1 MIQKFIEL
9 GQGYGD
15 IYELCEL
22 MNTNKHRI
30 HHTFAFVS
38 QHDGKKVVSIAVAL
52 KPVGE
57 SKFMPI
63 YICREGIPYN
73 PEKQSKRFTIFEEA
87 IKELD
92 GLLIT
97 IEVKHSSIY
106 VDTELYYHYL
116 KGALRLYHYIPAM
129 Y

>member
-9 GQGYGD
+9 GQGYSD

-22 MNTNKHRI
+22 MRTNTNRI

-38 QHDGKKVVSIAVAL
+38 DHNDGKVASIAVAL

-73 PEKQSKRFTIFEEA
+73 PDNQSKRFKIFEDA
-87 IKELD
+87 IAENNQ
-92 GLLIT
+92 LLIT
-97 IEVKHSSIY
+97 LEVKNSSIY
-106 VDTELYYHYL
+106 VDTELYYQYL

>member
-15 IYELCEL
+15 IFELCEL
-22 MNTNKHRI
+22 MKSNKHRI
-30 HHTFAFVS
+30 HHTFVFTS
-38 QHDGKKVVSIAVAL
+38 EHEGKKVASIAVAL
-52 KPVGE
+52 KPVSD

-73 PEKQSKRFTIFEEA
+73 PENQSKRFTIFEEA
-87 IKELD
+87 VKELD
-92 GLLIT
+92 ELLIT

-106 VDTELYYHYL
+106 VDPELYYQYL

>member
-15 IYELCEL
+15 IFELCEL
-22 MNTNKHRI
+22 MTTNKHRI
-30 HHTFAFVS
+30 HHTFAFTSV
-38 QHDGKKVVSIAVAL
+38 HEGNKVASIAVAL
-52 KPVGE
+52 KPVAD

-73 PEKQSKRFTIFEEA
+73 PENQSKRFTIFEDA
-87 IKELD
+87 VKELD
-92 GLLIT
+92 ELLIT

-106 VDTELYYHYL
+106 VDPELYYQYL